1 VGGRHLTV
9 GSRLAAVAA
18 LACVALAAE
27 AGAAP
32 RPRVVIFPFAARAA
46 EQRIYTQS
54 LAKAVAK
61 AIDGQLLGA
70 RVAEKRPPGDQT
82 AAFADAARALGGA
95 LAVVGDV
102 GPAGADEVLLRA
114 RLVDV
119 GRGAFTGTE
128 VETRA
133 QVERLDQG
141 AAVLAAALRAQAEAW
156 LQRAG
161 PATQPRG
168 PAALVYG
175 VEVPMGP
182 DGVDGRVAATKTA
195 YRVVRRELR
204 HRPIAAPTYGLVPV
218 RVAATAATDA
228 GCTGAIMMRV
238 ETLALVQGQIPTA
251 VARVTLRAVSADARV
266 VRERTV
272 TVNVAR
278 RAGERRDAVAA
289 RVVAEVLGR
298 LAGDLR
304 QVLAPRA
311 NP

>member
-1 VGGRHLTV
+1 
-9 GSRLAAVAA
+9 VAA
-18 LACVALAAE
+18 D
-27 AGAAP
+27 AGAAG
-32 RPRVVIFPFAARAA
+32 RPRVVIFPFAARGA

-61 AIDGQLLGA
+61 AIDGQLLET
-70 RVAEKRPPGDQT
+70 RVAEKRPPGDEP

-102 GPAGADEVLLRA
+102 GPGGPDEVQLRA
-114 RLVDV
+114 YLVDV
-119 GRGAFTGTE
+119 GRGAMTGTV

-141 AAVLAAALRAQAEAW
+141 AAVLGGALRAQGEAW
-156 LQRAG
+156 LPRAG

-175 VEVPMGP
+175 VEVPLGP
-182 DGVDGRVAATKTA
+182 EGVDARVAATKTA
-195 YRVVRRELR
+195 YRIVRRELR
-204 HRPIAAPTYGLVPV
+204 HRPIAAPAYGLVPT
-218 RVAATAATDA
+218 RVAAAAAADA
-228 GCTGAIMMRV
+228 GCTGAVMMRFDTLSLV
-238 ETLALVQGQIPTA
+238 EGRVPTA

-266 VRERTV
+266 VRERTL

-278 RAGERRDAVAA
+278 RVGEGRGVVAS
-289 RVVAEVLGR
+289 RVVTEMMGR
-298 LAGDLR
+298 LAADLR